1 MIAWSIGRA
10 NDNSVVL
17 NEQNISSYHA
27 VLKQYEGNRLV
38 IEDKD
43 SENGVWVNGRRVE
56 SCLVSEENKIE
67 FGSFQFDLDRYFWF
81 YDGVIIGPKDP
92 NDYTHVFPELVE
104 IEKTYE
110 KQVEKI
116 NRDTGRNM
124 VYFRIL
130 IVFAPVFLILSRNES
145 IKFISQEA
153 LLGIAVILGLL
164 ATFFY
169 AKAMTTGTL
178 KNRKIKEAHAF
189 FKNKFICPS
198 CSRFLSDN
206 IAFMQLKESYH
217 CPSCKSLIYKKRA
230 TKF

>member
-67 FGSFQFDLDRYFWF
+67 FGSFHFKLDRFFW
-81 YDGVIIGPKDP
+81 YYEGVIIGPKDP
-92 NDYTHVFPELVE
+92 DDYSHIFPDLVS
-104 IEKTYE
+104 IEKSYE
-110 KQVEKI
+110 KEVEKI

-124 VYFRIL
+124 IYFRIL
-130 IVFAPVFLILSRNES
+130 IVFVPVFLILSRNEK
-145 IKFISQEA
+145 IAFLNQEF
-153 LLGIAVILGLL
+153 LLGMAITFGLL
-164 ATFFY
+164 ATYFY
-169 AKAMTTGTL
+169 AKAMTAGTK
-178 KNRKIKEAHAF
+178 KNRKIKEAHAN
-189 FKNKFICPS
+189 FKDKFVCPS
-198 CSRFLSDN
+198 CSRYLSDN
-206 IAFMQLKESYH
+206 IAFMQLKESYQ
-217 CPSCKSLIYKKRA
+217 CPACKVLLFKKKVA
-230 TKF
+230 KY